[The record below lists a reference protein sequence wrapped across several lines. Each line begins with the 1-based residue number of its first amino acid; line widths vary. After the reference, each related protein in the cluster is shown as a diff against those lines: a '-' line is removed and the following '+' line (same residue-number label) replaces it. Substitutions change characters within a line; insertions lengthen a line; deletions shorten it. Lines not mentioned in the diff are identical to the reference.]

1 MKDISTNLEKILLIY
16 LKSDKNMNCNN
27 FFKYKLI
34 DSLDMIKMVLEIE
47 KKFKIKFNDKDLD
60 ENNFSNKKNI
70 LKIIKAK
77 IEK

>member
-1 MKDISTNLEKILLIY
+1 MKNISTNLEKILLTY

-47 KKFKIKFNDKDLD
+47 KKFKIKWY
-60 ENNFSNKKNI
+60 
-70 LKIIKAK
+70 LK
-77 IEK
+77 